1 MKLARHI
8 AWRYL
13 FSKKKH
19 NAINIISA
27 ISVCGI
33 ALATLTLVC
42 TLSVFNGFQESVASF
57 FTAFDP
63 DLKVVATTGKTFDLD
78 TSTREAI
85 EQLEGVDL
93 ITCTLEENAMLKYKQ
108 NQSMIKLKGVDDN
121 FHHVT
126 SINTLLI
133 GKGSYILQDEIV
145 NYGIMGVELASNL
158 HTGIQPVQALEVY
171 TPKPGV
177 RVNMSNPA
185 ASFNTGFLY
194 SPGVLFAVN
203 QPKYDANYLICSLAF
218 AQELLGYEDKIS
230 AIEIKL
236 TAHADLKKTRLA
248 VQQIMGKRFK
258 VLDQYQQQTD
268 IFNIMKI
275 EKLISFFFL
284 IFILLIACFNIISSL
299 SMLILEKK
307 EDMQI
312 LINLGADNNFVAK
325 VFLYEGR
332 IITLIGTISGLLLG
346 VALTLLQQEFGFIKL
361 SGGYQFITTAYPVS
375 LHLSDLLLIIATVVV
390 VGFVS
395 VWYPIQYLSKRILTQ
410 K

>member
-1 MKLARHI
+1 MKLALHI

-63 DLKVVATTGKTFDLD
+63 DLKVVSTQGKIFTPDSVLLN
-78 TSTREAI
+78 TIQKI
-85 EQLEGVDL
+85 EQVSK
-93 ITCTLEENAMLKYKQ
+93 TTTTLEENAMVKYNQ
-108 NQSMIKLKGVDDN
+108 NQSMITLKGVDNTFQD
-121 FHHVT
+121 VT
-126 SINTLLI
+126 SIHTLLI
-133 GKGSYILQDEIV
+133 GKGDYKLEEDIV

-158 HTGIQPVQALEVY
+158 HTGIQPVQALELY
-171 TPKPGV
+171 APKKGV
-177 RVNMSNPA
+177 KVNMSNPS
-185 ASFNTGFLY
+185 ASFNQSFLY
-194 SPGVLFAVN
+194 APGVLFAVN
-203 QPKYDANYLICSLAF
+203 QPKYDANYIICSLNF
-218 AQELLGYEDKIS
+218 AQDLFDYEHQIS

-236 TAHADLKKTRLA
+236 TANAKVEKI
-248 VQQIMGKRFK
+248 QQTIQQLIGEDYK
-258 VLDQYQQQTD
+258 VLNQYQQQTD

-312 LINLGADNNFVAK
+312 LLNLGANNDLIAK

-332 IITLIGTISGLLLG
+332 IITLLGTFTGLILG
-346 VALTLLQQEFGFIKL
+346 ILLTLIQQEFGLIKL
-361 SGGYQFITTAYPVS
+361 SGGYHFITTAYPVS
-375 LHLSDLLLIIATVVV
+375 LHLSDLLLILVTVLS
-390 VGFVS
+390 VGFLS
-395 VWYPIQYLSKRILTQ
+395 VWYPIRYLSKKILVQ